1 VIEGDN
7 MNDLIQYNDNTKIAS
22 KEDINIYLAQEFIDS
37 SAPIATMAFPTAD
50 HPIIFYQTRETLADL
65 DKYKAFIDNCIRRF
79 RKSRAYKGYKAYLM
93 SLGMD
98 RCQIN
103 GNIQDGMADI
113 EMHHNFLTIY
123 DITILISQHILNTVG
138 RCTTFDIVALLIQEH
153 RENNI
158 PIVMLT
164 ETAHQLY
171 HNNPDMYIP
180 LSMTFGQWWNLL
192 AKYSYG
198 ITLDIAYKVINYIK
212 NCQNNNELTDLQFY
226 KLRDNIRSWG
236 EYNEYNYYHFGSINN
251 RLNSR
256 GYINSPNSFEI
267 YGSNSNNRRA
277 PQEEAGSRRVYTEEE
292 LFGAGF

>member
-1 VIEGDN
+1 
-7 MNDLIQYNDNTKIAS
+7 MNQLVRFDDSTKIAT
-22 KEDINIYLAQEFIDS
+22 KKDANIYLAKEYIDNTI
-37 SAPIATMAFPTAD
+37 PIATMAFPSAN
-50 HPIIFYQTRETLADL
+50 HPLIFYQTRETLADL
-65 DKYKAFIDNCIRRF
+65 DTYKAFIDNCIHRF

-153 RENNI
+153 RQNNI

-171 HNNPDMYIP
+171 HNNPDLYIP

-192 AKYSYG
+192 TKYSYG

-212 NCQNNNELTDLQFY
+212 NCQKNNELTDLEFY
-226 KLRDNIRSWG
+226 KLSDNIKSWG
-236 EYNEYNYYHFGSINN
+236 EYNEYNYYHFGAINN
-251 RLNSR
+251 YIYNR
-256 GYINSPNSFEI
+256 GYVDIPNHFEI
-267 YGSNSNNRRA
+267 YGNSGGNRDTL
-277 PQEEAGSRRVYTEEE
+277 QEENRTRRVYTEEE
-292 LFGAGF
+292 LFNQGF

>member
-1 VIEGDN
+1 VNQLVRFD
-7 MNDLIQYNDNTKIAS
+7 DSTKIAT
-22 KEDINIYLAQEFIDS
+22 KKDANIYLAKEYIDNTI
-37 SAPIATMAFPTAD
+37 PIATMAFPSAN
-50 HPIIFYQTRETLADL
+50 HPLIFYQTRETLADL
-65 DKYKAFIDNCIRRF
+65 DTYKAFIDNCIHRF
-79 RKSRAYKGYKAYLM
+79 RKSRAYKGYKAYIM

-153 RENNI
+153 RQNNI

-171 HNNPDMYIP
+171 HNNPDLYIP

-192 AKYSYG
+192 TKYSYG

-212 NCQNNNELTDLQFY
+212 NCQKNNELTDLEFY
-226 KLRDNIRSWG
+226 KLSDNIKSWG
-236 EYNEYNYYHFGSINN
+236 EYNEYNYYHFGAINN
-251 RLNSR
+251 YIYNR
-256 GYINSPNSFEI
+256 GYVDIPNHFEI
-267 YGSNSNNRRA
+267 YGNSGGNRDTL
-277 PQEEAGSRRVYTEEE
+277 QEENRTRRVYTEEE
-292 LFGAGF
+292 LFNQGF